1 MSLYLSILGEIFVMC
16 HFCKVPLFSS
26 VIKGCLFC
34 LVPLSV
40 SDGAVFYVSR
50 YVHKE
55 YSLGLSNC
63 NYLLF
68 YQYFE
73 VVIKHEIRVV

>member
-1 MSLYLSILGEIFVMC
+1 MC
-16 HFCKVPLFSS
+16 HFCKVSLFSND
-26 VIKGCLFC
+26 IKGCFFCWVLF
-34 LVPLSV
+34 LLGV
-40 SDGAVFYVSR
+40 SDDAVFVFFIVS

-68 YQYFE
+68 YQ
-73 VVIKHEIRVV
+73 